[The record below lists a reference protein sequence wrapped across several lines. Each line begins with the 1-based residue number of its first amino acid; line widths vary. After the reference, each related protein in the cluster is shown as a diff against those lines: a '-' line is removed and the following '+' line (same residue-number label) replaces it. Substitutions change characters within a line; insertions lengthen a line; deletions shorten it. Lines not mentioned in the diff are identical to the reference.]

1 MPERDPHPS
10 AGEHP
15 RSLLRNQGCKTGRG
29 LFCPPSEEAW
39 GLPLWPGPSGHLLR
53 GHFGQRAAGGQLS
66 PWPTLLAARLCL
78 PSAPSPTRSIP
89 EERPMPGTPRG
100 GTASSGPPPPLPGWR
115 PEGMSISAWQGSR
128 TALGISDQGAG
139 LPPRSPDDSGQLLPP
154 CECLAGLWV
163 PGPPPPPRPG
173 LQCLRAVLSGTLD
186 SVCKACTLSPQPQL
200 DTQKR
205 HQRNELHEVLT
216 SSELK
221 VLHAMESARWVS
233 RLLLRVMTM
242 VRTSGTGLR
251 PTVGA
256 SHLQVGR
263 LGQR

>member
-29 LFCPPSEEAW
+29 LFCSPSEEAW

-66 PWPTLLAARLCL
+66 PWPTPLAARLCL

-163 PGPPPPPRPG
+163 PGPPPPPRP
-173 LQCLRAVLSGTLD
+173 
-186 SVCKACTLSPQPQL
+186 
-200 DTQKR
+200 
-205 HQRNELHEVLT
+205 
-216 SSELK
+216 
-221 VLHAMESARWVS
+221 AMSQSCALGHS
-233 RLLLRVMTM
+233 RLSLQSLHTQSTAPAGHSEMAPEKRATRGPHQLRVE
-242 VRTSGTGLR
+242 GPACYG
-251 PTVGA
+251 VGA
-256 SHLQVGR
+256 VGVEAFT
-263 LGQR
+263 